1 LNNAKNNPKMV
12 LIVDKYRTLKTQKQL
27 LVLNDKVKL
36 KGKLVLFFIM
46 TNVKNKISE
55 LQYFL

>member
-1 LNNAKNNPKMV
+1 MV